1 MAEERLDL
9 IKDVFDKA
17 EYIKTINTSFSEL
30 GVTSIT
36 EDQQLQP
43 TVEEF
48 FGLYNSLFYDI
59 PALGETNSHEYL
71 VKTSGEY
78 INYEERNEEIEAL
91 QAEIAQL
98 RSDLLS
104 AQMDNIRIAAEPSDN
119 EQTNVALEVFEREL
133 RFANEN
139 LIETNTRLSQDT
151 KTATNTPSISSGGG
165 TSGGGA
171 VSSIATSGGGST
183 GGSGGTGG
191 GGGY

>member
-9 IKDVFDKA
+9 IKDVFNKA

-48 FGLYNSLFYDI
+48 FILYNSLFYDI

-71 VKTSGEY
+71 IKTSGEY
-78 INYEERNEEIEAL
+78 INYEERNEEIQAL

-104 AQMDNIRIAAEPSDN
+104 AQMNSIQAAAGPSEN
-119 EQTNVALEVFEREL
+119 EQTNEALAVFEREL
-133 RFANEN
+133 QAANEN
-139 LIETNTRLSQDT
+139 IIVTNTTLSQGT
-151 KTATNTPSISSGGG
+151 QTSQNTSSPN
-165 TSGGGA
+165 
-171 VSSIATSGGGST
+171 GST
-183 GGSGGTGG
+183 SGGSGG
-191 GGGY
+191 GY

>member
-9 IKDVFDKA
+9 IKDVFNKA

-71 VKTSGEY
+71 AKTSGEY
-78 INYEERNEEIEAL
+78 ASYEPQAEEIQAL
-91 QAEIAQL
+91 LEEIAEL
-98 RSDLLS
+98 RTENLEVRQEIADVV
-104 AQMDNIRIAAEPSDN
+104 QQFQQQQNAAE
-119 EQTNVALEVFEREL
+119 EA
-133 RFANEN
+133 A
-139 LIETNTRLSQDT
+139 SQAD
-151 KTATNTPSISSGGG
+151 G
-165 TSGGGA
+165 
-171 VSSIATSGGGST
+171 
-183 GGSGGTGG
+183 
-191 GGGY
+191 

>member
-1 MAEERLDL
+1 MEEERLDL
-9 IKDVFDKA
+9 RKEVFNKA
-17 EYIKTINTSFSEL
+17 EYIKTINTRFSEF

-48 FGLYNSLFYDI
+48 FTLYNSLFYDI

-71 VKTSGEY
+71 IKTSGEY
-78 INYEERNEEIEAL
+78 INYEERNEEIQAL

-104 AQMDNIRIAAEPSDN
+104 AQINNIKTAAGPSES
-119 EQTNVALEVFEREL
+119 EQTNEALAVFEREL
-133 RFANEN
+133 QAANEN
-139 LIETNTRLSQDT
+139 IILTNTTLSQGT
-151 KTATNTPSISSGGG
+151 QTSQNTSSPSGGSTSNGG
-165 TSGGGA
+165 TS
-171 VSSIATSGGGST
+171 TGGGST
-183 GGSGGTGG
+183 SGGG